1 MDNRT
6 ALARLHYELI
16 CGVIENGACPSNVEL
31 ANRMGASVMEVE
43 KLLRSLSEIHGVV
56 LHPHAPRP
64 WVVHPFS
71 LTPTL
76 NWVEGKRAS
85 WWAPCIWCALGIATL
100 VGGEVSLHTRFAAEG
115 ETLTIPVIDGTPI
128 GRDEIVVHFAIP
140 PARAWDNVH
149 EHCSLVL
156 PFRSIKQIE
165 DWSGRHRLP
174 FGQPVPLPQVAQ
186 LAKLWYGS
194 HGNPDWHK
202 WTIAEAQE
210 IFHRSGLRSEYWDL
224 DMRAGEY

>member
-1 MDNRT
+1 MDNRAAIT
-6 ALARLHYELI
+6 QLHYEI
-16 CGVIENGACPSNVEL
+16 IRGVIENGACSSNVEL
-31 ANRMGASVMEVE
+31 ANTMGTSVIEVE
-43 KLLRSLSEIHGVV
+43 ELLRSLSEIHGVV

-76 NWVEGKRAS
+76 NWVGGKRGS
-85 WWAPCIWCALGIATL
+85 WWAPCVWCALGVATL
-100 VGGEVSLHTRFAAEG
+100 VGGEVRIHTRFAAEG

-128 GRDEIVVHFAIP
+128 GDDEIVVHFAIP

-156 PFRSIKQIE
+156 PFRSIEQIE
-165 DWSGRHRLP
+165 DWCSRHSLP

-186 LAKLWYGS
+186 LAKIWYGS
-194 HGNPDWHK
+194 HGHPNWHK
-202 WTIAEAQE
+202 WTIAEAQG
-210 IFHRSGLRSEYWDL
+210 IFHRAGLRSEFWDL